1 MTEQQA
7 LAPIAADVLAS
18 VTGGYHD
25 PSPSNS
31 DTGTAGLGTAPCTP
45 PANPQPSSSPVWIL
59 I

>member
-1 MTEQQA
+1 MTEQHA
-7 LAPIAADVLAS
+7 FAPIAADELAS

-25 PSPSNS
+25 PSPSNP

-45 PANPQPSSSPVWIL
+45 PPHPQPSSSPVWIL